1 MHSINSFL
9 QFFRVGNIKRRRC
22 SSSLIIIAS
31 RSSKHMHIISIKII
45 MCSSKTQPISIILN
59 KGKLL
64 RYSVV
69 GRIQKDNRTIMR
81 GWNSNNLMF
90 NIRNYSKFI
99 SISIIHIGILAT
111 SIASIIKKGYFKRI
125 NGIITIIIAICWKYA
140 LEAIIKAFLLYFL
153 VHDNCILFML

>member
-9 QFFRVGNIKRRRC
+9 QFYHVGNIERWRY

-31 RSSKHMHIISIKII
+31 RSSKHMHIIFIKII
-45 MCSSKTQPISIILN
+45 MCNGRRQPINIILN

-81 GWNSNNLMF
+81 GCNSNNLMF

-99 SISIIHIGILAT
+99 SISIIHIGIMAT

-125 NGIITIIIAICWKYA
+125 DGIITIIIAS
-140 LEAIIKAFLLYFL
+140 
-153 VHDNCILFML
+153 ILR

>member
-9 QFFRVGNIKRRRC
+9 QFYHVGNLERQRC

-31 RSSKHMHIISIKII
+31 RSSKHMHIIFIKII
-45 MCSSKTQPISIILN
+45 MCNGKRQPINIILN

-69 GRIQKDNRTIMR
+69 GRIQKYNRTIMR
-81 GWNSNNLMF
+81 GCNSNNFMF

-99 SISIIHIGILAT
+99 SLSIIHIGILAT
-111 SIASIIKKGYFKRI
+111 SIASIKFIKKGYFK
-125 NGIITIIIAICWKYA
+125 
-140 LEAIIKAFLLYFL
+140 
-153 VHDNCILFML
+153 

>member
-1 MHSINSFL
+1 MHSIRSFL
-9 QFFRVGNIKRRRC
+9 QFYRVGNIERQRC

-45 MCSSKTQPISIILN
+45 MCNGKTQPINIILN

-69 GRIQKDNRTIMR
+69 RRIQIDNRTIMR
-81 GWNSNNLMF
+81 GCNSNNFMF

-99 SISIIHIGILAT
+99 SLSIIHIGILAT
-111 SIASIIKKGYFKRI
+111 SIASIKFIKKGYFK
-125 NGIITIIIAICWKYA
+125 
-140 LEAIIKAFLLYFL
+140 
-153 VHDNCILFML
+153 

>member
-9 QFFRVGNIKRRRC
+9 QFYRIGNIERWRY

-31 RSSKHMHIISIKII
+31 RSRKHMHIISVKII
-45 MCSSKTQPISIILN
+45 MCRSKRQPINIILN

-69 GRIQKDNRTIMR
+69 GTIQKDNRTIMC
-81 GWNSNNLMF
+81 GCNSNNFMF

-99 SISIIHIGILAT
+99 SISIIYIGILAT
-111 SIASIIKKGYFKRI
+111 SISSIIKKGIF
-125 NGIITIIIAICWKYA
+125 
-140 LEAIIKAFLLYFL
+140 LENQRDHNNHHSIHPSVSMKG
-153 VHDNCILFML
+153 N

>member
-9 QFFRVGNIKRRRC
+9 QFYHIGNMERRRC

-31 RSSKHMHIISIKII
+31 RSSKHMLIIFIKII
-45 MCSSKTQPISIILN
+45 MCNGIRQPINIILN

-69 GRIQKDNRTIMR
+69 GRIQIDNRTIMS
-81 GWNSNNLMF
+81 GCNSNNLMF
-90 NIRNYSKFI
+90 TIRNYSKFI

-111 SIASIIKKGYFKRI
+111 SIASIKFIKKGYFKRI
-125 NGIITIIIAICWKYA
+125 QGIIAIIIA
-140 LEAIIKAFLLYFL
+140 F
-153 VHDNCILFML
+153 ILR

>member
-9 QFFRVGNIKRRRC
+9 QFYHVGNIERWRY

-31 RSSKHMHIISIKII
+31 RIRKHMHIIFIKII
-45 MCSSKTQPISIILN
+45 MCNGKRQPINVILN

-81 GWNSNNLMF
+81 GCNSNNFMF

-111 SIASIIKKGYFKRI
+111 SIASIIKKGYFK
-125 NGIITIIIAICWKYA
+125 
-140 LEAIIKAFLLYFL
+140 
-153 VHDNCILFML
+153 

>member
-9 QFFRVGNIKRRRC
+9 QFYRVGNIERWRY

-45 MCSSKTQPISIILN
+45 MCNGKRQPINIILN
-59 KGKLL
+59 KHKLL

-69 GRIQKDNRTIMR
+69 GRIQKDNRIIMR
-81 GWNSNNLMF
+81 GCNDNNFMF

-99 SISIIHIGILAT
+99 SISIIYIGILST
-111 SIASIIKKGYFKRI
+111 SIASIIKKGYFKI
-125 NGIITIIIAICWKYA
+125 IDGIIAIIIAI
-140 LEAIIKAFLLYFL
+140 
-153 VHDNCILFML
+153 ILR

>member
-9 QFFRVGNIKRRRC
+9 QFYHIGNIERWRY

-45 MCSSKTQPISIILN
+45 MCSSKTQPINIILN
-59 KGKLL
+59 KCKIL

-69 GRIQKDNRTIMR
+69 GRNQKDNRTIMCVC
-81 GWNSNNLMF
+81 NSNNLMF

-111 SIASIIKKGYFKRI
+111 SIASIIKKGYFKKI
-125 NGIITIIIAICWKYA
+125 NGIITVIT
-140 LEAIIKAFLLYFL
+140 AIILR
-153 VHDNCILFML
+153 

>member
-1 MHSINSFL
+1 MHSIRSFL
-9 QFFRVGNIKRRRC
+9 QFYHIRNLERRRC

-45 MCSSKTQPISIILN
+45 MCSSKTQPINIILN

-69 GRIQKDNRTIMR
+69 GKIQIDNRTIVC
-81 GWNSNNLMF
+81 GCNSNNFMC
-90 NIRNYSKFI
+90 NIRNYSNLI

-111 SIASIIKKGYFKRI
+111 SIASNQASPKTDISKESMG
-125 NGIITIIIAICWKYA
+125 
-140 LEAIIKAFLLYFL
+140 L
-153 VHDNCILFML
+153 

>member
-9 QFFRVGNIKRRRC
+9 QFYHIGNMERQRC

-31 RSSKHMHIISIKII
+31 RSSKHTHIISIKII
-45 MCSSKTQPISIILN
+45 MCSNKTQPINIILN

-64 RYSVV
+64 RYRVV
-69 GRIQKDNRTIMR
+69 GRIEKDNRTIMR
-81 GWNSNNLMF
+81 GCNSNNFMF
-90 NIRNYSKFI
+90 NKRNYSKFI

-125 NGIITIIIAICWKYA
+125 NGIIIVIIAI
-140 LEAIIKAFLLYFL
+140 
-153 VHDNCILFML
+153 ILGKHEGELNNV

>member
-1 MHSINSFL
+1 MHSINNFL
-9 QFFRVGNIKRRRC
+9 QFYHIGNMERRRY
-22 SSSLIIIAS
+22 SSSLIIIAC

-45 MCSSKTQPISIILN
+45 MCSSETHPINIILN

-81 GWNSNNLMF
+81 GCNSNNFMF

-99 SISIIHIGILAT
+99 SISIIYIGILAT

-125 NGIITIIIAICWKYA
+125 NEIIAI
-140 LEAIIKAFLLYFL
+140 
-153 VHDNCILFML
+153 ILR